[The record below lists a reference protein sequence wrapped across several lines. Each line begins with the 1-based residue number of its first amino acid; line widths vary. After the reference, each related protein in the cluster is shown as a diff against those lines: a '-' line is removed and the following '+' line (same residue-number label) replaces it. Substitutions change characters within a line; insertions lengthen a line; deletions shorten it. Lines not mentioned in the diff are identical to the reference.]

1 MARMNLVKRRGSTKS
16 KLQLGG
22 EEYEQVQRPYLTE
35 IVQKAQANKVP
46 PQLIINW
53 DQTGLNVV
61 TASSWTMEEEGS

>member
-1 MARMNLVKRRGSTKS
+1 MARMNLVKCWGSTKS

-22 EEYEQVQRPYLTE
+22 EEYEQVQRSYLTE
-35 IVQKAQANKVP
+35 IVQKAQANKAP

-53 DQTGLNVV
+53 DQTGLNVF